1 MLLYD
6 IEFEYCY
13 QIIFVQSVQRWSNF
27 DWTIVK
33 EDAGLMRLVDL
44 LSNVLE
50 KNWDTTQR
58 GNSHSILEHAL
69 SWVPFPTFVEVY
81 REFLI
86 KLYYLY
92 M

>member
-33 EDAGLMRLVDL
+33 EDAGLMRF
-44 LSNVLE
+44 SNINKL
-50 KNWDTTQR
+50 QIILR
-58 GNSHSILEHAL
+58 GKHIHLFS
-69 SWVPFPTFVEVY
+69 
-81 REFLI
+81 
-86 KLYYLY
+86 
-92 M
+92 

>member
-13 QIIFVQSVQRWSNF
+13 QIIFLQSVQRCSNF

-33 EDAGLMRLVDL
+33 EDAGLRFVDL
-44 LSNVLE
+44 MSNVLE
-50 KNWDTTQR
+50 RNWDTTQR

-69 SWVPFPTFVEVY
+69 SWAPFPTFVEVY

-86 KLYYLY
+86 CNYLK
-92 M
+92 

>member
-13 QIIFVQSVQRWSNF
+13 QIIFLQSVQICSNF

-33 EDAGLMRLVDL
+33 EDAGLMRFVDL

-50 KNWDTTQR
+50 KNWDTTQS

-69 SWVPFPTFVEVY
+69 SWTPFPTFVEVY

>member
-13 QIIFVQSVQRWSNF
+13 QIIFQQAVQRCSNF
-27 DWTIVK
+27 NLTIVK
-33 EDAGLMRLVDL
+33 EDASLMRFVDL

-50 KNWDTTQR
+50 RSWDTTQR

-69 SWVPFPTFVEVY
+69 SWAPFPTFVEVY
-81 REFLI
+81 REFLV